1 MLFSGSAETVNFSK
15 NPDNK
20 LEIIPPGSFKKS
32 VFLLGDVSGK
42 WYLIFEVR
50 VTND

>member
-1 MLFSGSAETVNFSK
+1 MLFSGGAVTVNFSK

-32 VFLLGDVSGK
+32 VFFLGRCTVNG
-42 WYLIFEVR
+42 V
-50 VTND
+50 

>member
-20 LEIIPPGSFKKS
+20 LEIIPPGVILKISFLFGEMYGKWCI
-32 VFLLGDVSGK
+32 VFLV
-42 WYLIFEVR
+42 
-50 VTND
+50 

>member
-20 LEIIPPGSFKKS
+20 LEIIPPGSFLKS
-32 VFLLGDVSGK
+32 VFFLGDVSGR
-42 WYLIFEVR
+42 WCIILLVGGG
-50 VTND
+50 